1 MGGLRGELLVVEKRG
16 MLNVECLMLNV
27 DIQERAFAFACRI
40 VRLTEHIHRCR
51 SLSARVIS
59 RQLLNAGTSV
69 GANLEEASSAQSKP
83 DFISKC
89 SIAAKEARESRYWLR
104 LLGTC
109 KLVDSK
115 RLSPLII
122 EAGEIVA
129 IVTTIV
135 KNAAKTKN
143 RGTIPAPPVNI
154 QH

>member
-1 MGGLRGELLVVEKRG
+1 
-16 MLNVECLMLNV
+16 MLNVV

-40 VRLTEHIHRCR
+40 VRLTEHIYRRR
-51 SLSARVIS
+51 SLAARAIA
-59 RQLLNAGTSV
+59 RQLLGAGTSV
-69 GANLEEASSAQSKP
+69 AANLEEASAAQSKP

-104 LLGTC
+104 LLVAC

-115 RLSPLII
+115 RLAPLVT

-135 KNAAKTKN
+135 KNAAQTKS
-143 RGTIPAPPVNI
+143 RGVTAAFNI